1 MSVKQF
7 MAQIAELEKR
17 IKEQSGDIQELQK
30 EIDRLKIV
38 AFEEEMREDNQSGN
52 QLLQGQCCFYA
63 TTKLDFSAV
72 VCYNGG
78 MSEILQEVTIW
89 KSEFPVPNHVYLLDN
104 NDNIIAYIKQGD
116 NVINQLKSN
125 IKLNKRYR
133 KFIKVNHAGLSKL
146 IPKDN
151 GHDYSKKIGVRIF
164 KVISGNH
171 DYKIELD
178 NSILS
183 CTCIGFGYRGKCKHI
198 EAVKNIL

>member
-104 NDNIIAYIKQGD
+104 NDNI
-116 NVINQLKSN
+116 
-125 IKLNKRYR
+125 
-133 KFIKVNHAGLSKL
+133 KVK
-146 IPKDN
+146 
-151 GHDYSKKIGVRIF
+151 
-164 KVISGNH
+164 
-171 DYKIELD
+171 
-178 NSILS
+178 
-183 CTCIGFGYRGKCKHI
+183 
-198 EAVKNIL
+198 

>member
-1 MSVKQF
+1 
-7 MAQIAELEKR
+7 
-17 IKEQSGDIQELQK
+17 
-30 EIDRLKIV
+30 
-38 AFEEEMREDNQSGN
+38 
-52 QLLQGQCCFYA
+52 
-63 TTKLDFSAV
+63 
-72 VCYNGG
+72 

-125 IKLNKRYR
+125 IKLNRRYR

-146 IPKDN
+146 ISKDN

>member
-1 MSVKQF
+1 M
-7 MAQIAELEKR
+7 
-17 IKEQSGDIQELQK
+17 
-30 EIDRLKIV
+30 
-38 AFEEEMREDNQSGN
+38 
-52 QLLQGQCCFYA
+52 
-63 TTKLDFSAV
+63 AV

-164 KVISGNH
+164 KVKSGNH

-178 NSILS
+178 NTNKLS
-183 CTCIGFGYRGKCKHI
+183 CTCIGYGYRGKCKHI
-198 EAVKNIL
+198 EAVKNTL